1 MFISIKS
8 SIPCTQ
14 INDNSTIE
22 IVWAHVHLDKNND
35 FIVGSFYC
43 PPHSSDTILDNLQSS
58 IDTIKQ
64 KYPHTQIILGGD
76 FNCPGIDWENSTLIN
91 SYVSCHFREKLI
103 DLSHNYQLSQLV
115 TFPIRAQNVL
125 DLCFTTNPNSVISC
139 EPLPGLSDHDA
150 VLVSIKI
157 PKRVIKQHPRT
168 VYLYK
173 LADWEK
179 IREELSDLSHDY
191 FEINQASP
199 QSLDEN

>member
-22 IVWAHVHLDKNND
+22 IVWAYIHLDKNND

-43 PPHSSDTILDNLQSS
+43 PPHSSDTILDDLQSS

-64 KYPHTQIILGGD
+64 KYSHTQIILGGD
-76 FNCPGIDWENSTLIN
+76 SNCPGIYWENSTLIN
-91 SYVSCHFREKLI
+91 SYVSCHFHEKLI

-115 TFPIRAQNVL
+115 TFPTRAQNVL

-139 EPLPGLSDHDA
+139 EPCTSRL
-150 VLVSIKI
+150 
-157 PKRVIKQHPRT
+157 
-168 VYLYK
+168 
-173 LADWEK
+173 E
-179 IREELSDLSHDY
+179 
-191 FEINQASP
+191 
-199 QSLDEN
+199 